1 MKFKRTIASILAAT
15 FSLTLIGQSASKTF
29 AKGETPEITTEE
41 KLDSNPPE
49 ETIQE
54 ETKEELKEKIKKLKN
69 EITDLKK
76 ENGWSFKRGVR
87 LVALAILTTSS
98 YILLDASQDPEL
110 LTGHKNFG
118 KVLLNNIVSKKYKYL
133 FNGLVN
139 ASQFITWH
147 NLIFA

>member
-15 FSLTLIGQSASKTF
+15 FSLTLMGSSAPRTF
-29 AKGETPEITTEE
+29 AEGTPEITTEE

-76 ENGWSFKRGVR
+76 ENGWSFERGVT
-87 LVALAILTTSS
+87 LVLLAIISTSTH
-98 YILLDASQDPEL
+98 ILFDASHDPEL
-110 LTGHKNFG
+110 LIEHKNFG
-118 KVLLNNIVSKKYKYL
+118 KVLLNNIKSKKYYYL
-133 FNGLVN
+133 FNGLGNV
-139 ASQFITWH
+139 AQFISWH
-147 NLIFA
+147 NHIFA